1 MLFHVGA
8 KAMLTFCDDIV
19 TQLFFRSGTE
29 PITYL
34 VLVLLVV
41 GRFSKKPKALSFQ
54 IGSG

>member
-1 MLFHVGA
+1 MLFYVGA